1 MMLRT
6 IVFRVSNPKA
16 AAAALARAWVVLLM
30 GAMAA
35 SAAQTEAAPD
45 LEPSLLE
52 SVNVQDAIGDP
63 AGPPL
68 EGEALLTELD
78 AIASLMRCPVCQG
91 LSVADS
97 PVAAA
102 IAMREEVRSL
112 LKAGY
117 SRDQIFDYFEGAYG
131 EFIRLSPRARGFN
144 LLVWI
149 APVVMLLVGAWL
161 VWTRTRRRSDSA
173 EEVVA
178 DEGLEAYRDRVR
190 REVGYEH

>member
-1 MMLRT
+1 MLRT

-16 AAAALARAWVVLLM
+16 AAAVLARAWVVLLM
-30 GAMAA
+30 GTIAA
-35 SAAQTEAAPD
+35 SAAQTEAAP
-45 LEPSLLE
+45 SLTE

-78 AIASLMRCPVCQG
+78 AITSKMRCPVCQG
-91 LSVADS
+91 LAVADS

-102 IAMREEVRSL
+102 LAMREEVRSL
-112 LKAGY
+112 LKVGY
-117 SRDQIFDYFEGAYG
+117 TSDQIFDYFEGAYG

-149 APVVMLLVGAWL
+149 APVGMLLVGGWL
-161 VWTRTRRRSDSA
+161 VWTRTRRRSGDP
-173 EEVVA
+173 EEIVA
-178 DEGLEAYRDRVR
+178 DEVLEGYRDRVR